1 MDARID
7 VNITFDENNQI
18 RVLSQEKYR
27 ETEAMKSETIDFL
40 KKIMSFNDMVT
51 TLIEVLDSQAQK
63 IEDAKLK
70 AVGARNKIEGEEDN
84 RRAKEQELKTL
95 INEKRLLLERYAT
108 QSLSVSTCLT
118 LMSLFRRL
126 TFEYESLQKV
136 ENDQKLTIEKLS
148 NNES

>member
-27 ETEAMKSETIDFL
+27 ETEQMKTETIDFL
-40 KKIMSFNDMVT
+40 KKIMSFNEMVT

-95 INEKRLLLERYAT
+95 INEKRLLLER
-108 QSLSVSTCLT
+108 
-118 LMSLFRRL
+118 
-126 TFEYESLQKV
+126 
-136 ENDQKLTIEKLS
+136 
-148 NNES
+148 

>member
-1 MDARID
+1 MDGKID

-18 RVLSQEKYR
+18 RVLPTDKYR
-27 ETEAMKSETIDFL
+27 DTENMKSETIDFL

-95 INEKRLLLERYAT
+95 INEKRLLLER
-108 QSLSVSTCLT
+108 
-118 LMSLFRRL
+118 
-126 TFEYESLQKV
+126 
-136 ENDQKLTIEKLS
+136 
-148 NNES
+148 